1 MAFGDQEA
9 SMFICGDD
17 AAAKRTVA
25 SLAEALGFE
34 PVDVGP
40 LKGER

>member
-1 MAFGDQEA
+1 
-9 SMFICGDD
+9 MFICGDD

-34 PVDVGP
+34 PVDVRP
-40 LKGER
+40 VKGER